1 MNIAFETR
9 SFTNGHAGRGIGVYA
24 KCLYDA
30 LLKYYPD
37 NTYIPFNGKP
47 LTDKNIDIVHY
58 PSFEPFFVAL
68 PIKLSQP
75 FVVTIHDLTP
85 IALPKLF
92 PLGVKGRIK
101 WEIQRNLVRGA
112 TRIITDSLQSKQD
125 VAKYCG
131 YPSDAIDPIYLAPR
145 EAFTKKTGKKQ
156 TIPEGFPEQYF
167 LYVGDVNRNK
177 NILGLLG
184 AYAQLKQ
191 RIHGASIPKL
201 IMVGKAL
208 MNTKLPETAEIEATI
223 RTLHLED
230 DVIRPGFVEDDA
242 LVVLYQHA
250 VALIQ
255 PSLYEG
261 FGFPVVEAMASGC
274 PVITTNAGSLK
285 EIAGPSI
292 TVQPDSHSLADGMK
306 RIVQLTATERKE
318 MVAQGFSWVAQYSW
332 KRVATETME
341 TYNKAIIKR

>member
-30 LLKYYPD
+30 LLKYFPG
-37 NTYIPFNGKP
+37 NTYIPFTGKP
-47 LTDKNIDIVHY
+47 PTDKNIDIVHY
-58 PSFEPFFVAL
+58 PSFEPFFVTL
-68 PIKLSQP
+68 PIKLPQP

-101 WEIQRNLVRGA
+101 WEIQRSLVRGA

-125 VAKYCG
+125 VSRYCG
-131 YPSDAIDPIYLAPR
+131 YPGDAIDPIYLAPR
-145 EAFTKKTGKKQ
+145 EAFTKKSGKKN
-156 TIPEGFPEQYF
+156 TVPVGIPESYF

-191 RIHGASIPKL
+191 NNKVESLPKL
-201 IMVGKAL
+201 VLVGKAL
-208 MNTKLPETAEIEATI
+208 INTKLPETAEIEATI
-223 RTLHLED
+223 RSLHLD
-230 DVIRPGFVEDDA
+230 NDVIRPGFVEDETLA
-242 LVVLYQHA
+242 VMYQHA

-261 FGFPVVEAMASGC
+261 FGFPVVEAMVSGC

-292 TVQPDSHSLADGMK
+292 TVQPDLRSLADGMM
-306 RIVQLTATERKE
+306 RLLHQTESQRKE
-318 MVAQGFSWVAQYSW
+318 MVVQGFAWVEQYSW

-341 TYNKAIIKR
+341 TYNKAIVKR